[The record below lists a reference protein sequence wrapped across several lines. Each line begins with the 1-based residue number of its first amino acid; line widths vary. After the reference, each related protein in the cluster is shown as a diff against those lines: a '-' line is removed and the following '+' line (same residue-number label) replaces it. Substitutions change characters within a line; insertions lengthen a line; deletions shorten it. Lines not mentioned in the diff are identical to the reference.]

1 MSTTANYT
9 MDFSVPCNLTDSD
22 YALHVNSEWET
33 LLNAAGVTEKDVQQF
48 LEKNPC
54 LLPFNEMPLNHGN
67 GKALSSAVV
76 TQPKLPGLKTKV
88 PDFLYFT
95 GNSAEIT
102 AVFIEIESP
111 EKKWFTSGGQPTA
124 ELTQAANQI
133 TSWKTWFE
141 DPANILTFERDYR
154 VRDYPPLN
162 DRIFRQEYIL
172 IIGRRKDITDPTL
185 MKSKGNLQ
193 RQNETWMTYDRLAV
207 SHHFF
212 DAVTV
217 RLDCSGISPVFRVC
231 HVPPIIKTGP
241 HHYPNYHNLTGLQ
254 DAINANT
261 LISNPR
267 KQFLVSRLGY
277 WLNWHTS
284 QRGLV
289 TINGTDFRGE

>member
-1 MSTTANYT
+1 LSTAITYT
-9 MDFSVPCNLTDSD
+9 MDLSVPCSLTDAEYSSQV
-22 YALHVNSEWET
+22 LTEWTT
-33 LLNAAGVTEKDVQQF
+33 LLDASGVTEKDIQQF

-54 LLPFNEMPLNHGN
+54 LLPFKEMPLNQGN
-67 GKALSSAVV
+67 GSALSSAVV

-102 AVFIEIESP
+102 AIFIEIESP
-111 EKKWFTSGGQPTA
+111 EKKWFTNGGQPTA

-141 DPANILTFERDYR
+141 DPTNRLAFERDYL

-162 DRIFRQEYIL
+162 NRILRQEYIL
-172 IIGRRKDITDPTL
+172 VIGRREEINDPNL
-185 MKSKGNLQ
+185 MRSRSNLQ
-193 RQNETWMTYDRLAV
+193 RENETWMTYDRLTV

-231 HVPPIIKTGP
+231 CVPPILKLGP
-241 HHYPNYHNLTGLQ
+241 HHYPNYHHLVGLQ
-254 DAINANT
+254 DAINANPE
-261 LISNPR
+261 ISTQR

-277 WLNWHTS
+277 WSNLHKS
-284 QRGLV
+284 KKGLV
-289 TINGTDFRGE
+289 VTSGADFRGE

>member
-1 MSTTANYT
+1 MSTAITYT
-9 MDFSVPCNLTDSD
+9 MDLSVPCNLTDAEYSSQVLT
-22 YALHVNSEWET
+22 AWRA
-33 LLNAAGVTEKDVQQF
+33 LLNATGVTEKDIQQF

-67 GKALSSAVV
+67 GRALSSAVV

-95 GNSAEIT
+95 GSSAEIT

-111 EKKWFTSGGQPTA
+111 EKKWFTTGGQPTA

-141 DPANILTFERDYR
+141 DPINILAFERDYL

-162 DRIFRQEYIL
+162 DRIFRQEYL
-172 IIGRRKDITDPTL
+172 LVIGRRRDIDDPTFIKL
-185 MKSKGNLQ
+185 RSNLQ
-193 RQNETWMTYDRLAV
+193 RENETWMTYDRLAV
-207 SHHFF
+207 SQHFF

-217 RLDCSGISPVFRVC
+217 RLDCSGTSPVFRVC
-231 HVPPIIKTGP
+231 CVLPILKLGP
-241 HHYPNYHNLTGLQ
+241 HQYPNYHHLVGLQ
-254 DAINANT
+254 DAINANPE
-261 LISNPR
+261 ISTQR

-277 WLNWHTS
+277 WSNWHKS
-284 QRGLV
+284 QKGLV
-289 TINGTDFRGE
+289 VTSGADFRGE